1 MAALLLTDPAAW
13 LVPEVATDPA
23 LSESNIFVPPS
34 SRTLRVDEVIT
45 EPSALP
51 VEEETRSSPLSPN
64 TPLLP
69 DVNTP
74 LELSPPTAPAE

>member
-1 MAALLLTDPAAW
+1 MLTDPAAW
-13 LVPEVATDPA
+13 LVPEVAADPA
-23 LSESNIFVPPS
+23 LLESNIFVPPS
-34 SRTLRVDEVIT
+34 NRTSRVDEVIT

-51 VEEETRSSPLSPN
+51 DEEEAISSPLSPN

-69 DVNTP
+69 DLNTP